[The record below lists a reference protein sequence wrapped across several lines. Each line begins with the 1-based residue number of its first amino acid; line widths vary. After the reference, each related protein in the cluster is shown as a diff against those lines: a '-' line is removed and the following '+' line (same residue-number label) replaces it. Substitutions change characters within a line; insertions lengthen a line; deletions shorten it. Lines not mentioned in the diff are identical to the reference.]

1 MPVVGIPSHTLFALE
16 ERNRMFGEEGLEAYS
31 RYLLPHE
38 DDWLTGD
45 TALPL
50 IQALKQ
56 SDAA

>member
-1 MPVVGIPSHTLFALE
+1 
-16 ERNRMFGEEGLEAYS
+16 MFGEEGLEAYS